1 VCFIKFIINILQN
14 QLITWEINH
23 KNQTVMK
30 IKKEYLYLAGIVLF
44 GVAARIIKF
53 DSPDLVMDTVAYSRL
68 GKNLIEFGRYSF
80 GENYNTGIFF
90 PPGYAVLIGIVSL
103 FSKDLFFSAK
113 LVSFILSCG
122 SIVLSY
128 LIGKDLYNKEAGL
141 FAALLYAIY
150 PILIIISVQGY
161 SDAPFIFF
169 LLLSLF
175 LFIRFVKKDNIVLHA
190 FLGFIF
196 GVTGLIRP
204 EALFLLLLP
213 GIRVFGAFD
222 PALRF
227 KGRYALHFIVV
238 SLVFVLTLS
247 PYLFFVKNYTGKF
260 SLSGKSNISILLG
273 ELSTGDLNYH
283 QIVNAP
289 DNVYDKAAFSLTESK
304 TQLRGW
310 SKDIN
315 PSLLKYIFKD
325 PFNFAK
331 KYQKNLF
338 QEIQILIKLLTP
350 FILPLFFSFFY
361 RDLFT
366 NRSRMIFLL
375 LPLVFFL
382 MYPIFIIIE
391 KQTMLVVVFLLLF
404 SSGGFT
410 NSQKVISDLGSYYGV
425 EKAKIVQLLEQYIK
439 YVMVAILITGSLVY
453 LKYSTFENFDRAHA
467 KPEEHKRAGYF
478 LKEKLSPK
486 YESLNIMSKEPYVS
500 FYSGSRYTMMPYAN
514 ITDVINFAKLYGVD
528 YIVVDERALSGWDHY
543 NELLQM
549 DKYSSDVELY
559 YEDKSEKL
567 IKLFKVRK

>member
-1 VCFIKFIINILQN
+1 MN
-14 QLITWEINH
+14 
-23 KNQTVMK
+23 
-30 IKKEYLYLAGIVLF
+30 IKKEHLILFAIILIGII
-44 GVAARIIKF
+44 ARVIRF
-53 DSPDLVMDTVAYSRL
+53 DDINLVTDTVTYSRL
-68 GKNLIEFGRYSF
+68 GKNLIESGRYFF

-90 PPGYAVLIGIVSL
+90 PPGYSVLIGIVSL

-122 SIVLSY
+122 SIAFSY

-161 SDAPFIFF
+161 ADAPFIFF
-169 LLLSLF
+169 LLLSLY
-175 LFIRFVKKDNIVLHA
+175 LFIKFIKKDNIVFHVL
-190 FLGFIF
+190 LGFIF
-196 GVTGLIRP
+196 GVTCLIRP

-213 GIRVFGAFD
+213 GIQVFGAFD

-227 KGRYALHFIVV
+227 KGKSLLNFVV
-238 SLVFVLTLS
+238 VFFVFVLTVS
-247 PYLFFVKNYTGKF
+247 PYLFFIKNYTGKF

-289 DNVYDKAAFSLTESK
+289 DNVYDKAAFSLTESR

-315 PSLLKYIFKD
+315 PSLMNYILSNPADFARKYR
-325 PFNFAK
+325 
-331 KYQKNLF
+331 KNLI
-338 QEIQILIKLLTP
+338 QEFRILIKLLTP
-350 FILPLFFSFFY
+350 FILPLLFSFFY

-366 NRSRMIFLL
+366 NRKRQIFVL

-382 MYPIFIIIE
+382 LYPMFIIIE
-391 KQTMLVVVFLLLF
+391 KQTMLVVVFLLVF

-410 NSQKVISDLGSYYGV
+410 NSRKVISDLGSFYGI
-425 EKAKIVQLLEQYIK
+425 EKSRIVQLSERYIK
-439 YVMVAILITGSLVY
+439 YLMVAILVAGSLVY
-453 LKYSTFENFDRAHA
+453 LKYSTFEHFDRAHA

-478 LKEKLSPK
+478 LKEKLSPN

-500 FYSGSRYTMMPYAN
+500 FYSDSRYTMMPYADVA
-514 ITDVINFAKLYGVD
+514 DVINFAKLYDVD
-528 YIVVDERALSGWDHY
+528 YIVVDERTLSGWDFY

-549 DKYSSDVELY
+549 DKHSADVELY
-559 YEDKSEKL
+559 YEDISGKL
-567 IKLFKVRK
+567 IKLFKIRK